1 MPDNTIPNVGCDIFL
16 NGAWWGYRDRK
27 MHAIE
32 LASRLRARSKEDIR
46 IHYRE
51 TDEIMIILD
60 DGELHYV
67 ASPTPPEL

>member
-1 MPDNTIPNVGCDIFL
+1 MEPG
-16 NGAWWGYRDRK
+16 GYRDRK

-32 LASRLRARSKEDIR
+32 LASRLRARSKEEIR
-46 IHYRE
+46 IHDRE
-51 TDEIMIILD
+51 TDEIMLILD